1 MLSYQHHFHAGNL
14 ADVQK
19 HALLAW
25 CLEYLTQKD
34 KPLTY
39 IETHAGRGLY
49 DLGSEYALKTG
60 EAALG
65 IERAESWFPPTH
77 PYLQRLSEVRA
88 SYGPAAYPGSP
99 LIAALSL
106 RDIDTVH
113 LAELHPTE
121 VQALRHALNPW
132 SPHIYARDGF
142 DLGLAITPPTP
153 RRGLMLIDP
162 SYEVKADYDAIP
174 DRVRAISRK
183 WNVGIIALW
192 YPLLT
197 SGAHGPMLAALT
209 RDFPDALRSEARF
222 PPVREGHKMI
232 GTGMFVIN
240 PPFGLQAE
248 ADRIAAAFARLAN
261 TPPHAPGSPHV

>member
-25 CLEYLTQKD
+25 MLDYLCQKD

-49 DLGSEYALKTG
+49 DLTSEQALKTG

-65 IERAESWFPPTH
+65 IARLESEFAASH
-77 PYLQRLSEVRA
+77 PYRQRLNEVRA

-106 RDIDTVH
+106 RDIDTLH

-121 VQALRHALNPW
+121 HQALRHAMNPW
-132 SPHIYARDGF
+132 GPHIYARDGF
-142 DLGLAITPPTP
+142 DLALAITPPTP

-174 DRVRAISRK
+174 GHIRALARK

-197 SGAHGPMLAALT
+197 SGAHGPMLAQLT
-209 RDFPDALRSEARF
+209 RDFPDTLRSEAHF
-222 PPVREGHKMI
+222 PPVRTGHKMI
-232 GTGMFVIN
+232 GTGMFIVN
-240 PPFGLQAE
+240 APYGLDAE
-248 ADRIAAAFARLAN
+248 AARIAAAITRLAKA
-261 TPPHAPGSPHV
+261 PPAA